1 MLNERLGKLN
11 FWTWFLGFNLAFGP
25 MHILGLQGMP
35 RRIYTYDDSLGLN
48 VWNMVSTV
56 GAFIIAFSVS
66 VFMFNIWHSHKRNR
80 VQAPGDPWDART
92 LEWSISSPPPH
103 YNFAEIP
110 TVHALDEFWHRK
122 YTEDDDGRPVR
133 VAGSPGSE
141 GDDAAH
147 DDHGDDD
154 HGHGIHMPSPSY
166 FPLVAAFGLP
176 VMGYGMVYGRSSGQ
190 SYVVVVLGALILLG
204 GLFAWAMEPSAE
216 PEEEGQEVIE
226 PATDDQ
232 PALVT
237 AGGEEP
243 APAPGPEES
252 GS

>member
-1 MLNERLGKLN
+1 
-11 FWTWFLGFNLAFGP
+11 
-25 MHILGLQGMP
+25 
-35 RRIYTYDDSLGLN
+35 
-48 VWNMVSTV
+48 
-56 GAFIIAFSVS
+56 
-66 VFMFNIWHSHKRNR
+66 
-80 VQAPGDPWDART
+80 
-92 LEWSISSPPPH
+92 
-103 YNFAEIP
+103 
-110 TVHALDEFWHRK
+110 
-122 YTEDDDGRPVR
+122 
-133 VAGSPGSE
+133 
-141 GDDAAH
+141 
-147 DDHGDDD
+147 
-154 HGHGIHMPSPSY
+154 MPSPSY

-243 APAPGPEES
+243 APAPAPAPEES